1 MKYFAFL
8 FFWICLKAVS
18 PKCRPDFELSPPE
31 DSQLITKISSQLNE
45 ESQKNLKI
53 LIKKKLV
60 ESRQIPE
67 TASIM
72 IDSIYLDKKH
82 CDLYAG
88 QKYTVKCLATWT
100 SFFPQKGKE
109 GLYILKMNKHNE
121 NFFTKLFD
129 TNLTD
134 AKIDLPK

>member
-1 MKYFAFL
+1 MKYFVL
-8 FFWICLKAVS
+8 LLFWICLKTVS
-18 PKCRPDFELSPPE
+18 PKCRPDFEFSPPE
-31 DSQLITKISSQLNE
+31 DSQLITKIASQFTE
-45 ESQKNLKI
+45 ESQKNLKT

-82 CDLYAG
+82 RDLFAG
-88 QKYTVKCLATWT
+88 QRYTVKSLATWT
-100 SFFPQKGKE
+100 SFFPQKGRE
-109 GLYILKMNKHNE
+109 GLYILKMHKHTE
-121 NFFTKLFD
+121 YFFTKLFD

-134 AKIDLPK
+134 AKIDFPK